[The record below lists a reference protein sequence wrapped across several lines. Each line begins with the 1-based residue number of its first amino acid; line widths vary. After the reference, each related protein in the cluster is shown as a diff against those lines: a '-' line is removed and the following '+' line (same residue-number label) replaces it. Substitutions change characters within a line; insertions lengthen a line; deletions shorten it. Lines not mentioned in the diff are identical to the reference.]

1 MANEFSGERPFPKDS
16 REGCQA
22 PSDEGD
28 WLDAAVDI
36 TTNSAFAEFA
46 AQKRPAGEDRAEP
59 PPNGQAKDEAPPL
72 PDLYAFNPADW
83 ASDPEPEDRKWIVDD
98 YVLDETTTMLSG
110 DGGAGKSYL
119 AHQLTVARALGR
131 EWIGLLPKQGR
142 TLYLSCEDNLK
153 EMKRRQYGIL
163 KFYNAG
169 QILCLEREEVVF
181 RRGAGWSLANGAAIS

>member
-1 MANEFSGERPFPKDS
+1 MTS
-16 REGCQA
+16 
-22 PSDEGD
+22 SDEGD
-28 WLDAAVDI
+28 DWYAEHDI
-36 TTNSAFAEFA
+36 TKDSDFEKYSAGFKSARAENE
-46 AQKRPAGEDRAEP
+46 QPHGEP
-59 PPNGQAKDEAPPL
+59 PPNGQATGEL
-72 PDLYAFNPADW
+72 PDLCAFNPSDW

-131 EWIGLLPKQGR
+131 EWIGLLPKQGK

-169 QILCLEREEVVF
+169 WSDLKDDVRLIDLVGSDSILGL
-181 RRGAGWSLANGAAIS
+181 